1 MERLQVSQPFGCT
14 LFYWYYRTKTTFKY
28 SCTLD
33 ININVVCGKIAFTNL
48 WVKLSR
54 NSNEIKHNVYNMC
67 RNNDNVKNWEYDE
80 NDGTIFSLFSGS
92 SKLVHLILEDSNLT
106 TLGNIKY
113 INRCARRC
121 PWRFKNIFC
130 KFKLLKKNFKFL
142 FF

>member
-1 MERLQVSQPFGCT
+1 
-14 LFYWYYRTKTTFKY
+14 
-28 SCTLD
+28 
-33 ININVVCGKIAFTNL
+33 
-48 WVKLSR
+48 
-54 NSNEIKHNVYNMC
+54 MC

-113 INRCARRC
+113 INRCARRY

-130 KFKLLKKNFKFL
+130 KFNLLKKNVPNFVQPFSQL
-142 FF
+142 QLTYIQ